1 MEAELDPSTLACNT
15 FTLQWPPHSG
25 TMETFPEIDRV
36 EWFDL
41 KRAREKLMLAQHPLL
56 DRLEAMTPEK
66 QDRPNVATADH

>member
-1 MEAELDPSTLACNT
+1 MK
-15 FTLQWPPHSG
+15 
-25 TMETFPEIDRV
+25 TFPEIDRV